1 MREILTKTNR
11 EERKQCAG
19 YERNKQREK
28 KGNIV
33 RVINVTERKGKK
45 AQDTNVIFFCVVL
58 TLEKYIGY
66 SRSLLPR
73 GMRTLR

>member
-1 MREILTKTNR
+1 M
-11 EERKQCAG
+11 
-19 YERNKQREK
+19 
-28 KGNIV
+28 

-45 AQDTNVIFFCVVL
+45 AEDTNVIVFCVVL